1 MQEEQRSVSSICLF
15 SFSSSI
21 DGTGD
26 LTFSW
31 NNHGNPTIMQMKNLQ
46 ARFQIHRLNGICER
60 S

>member
-46 ARFQIHRLNGICER
+46 ARF
-60 S
+60 

>member
-1 MQEEQRSVSSICLF
+1 MFRNVIMQEEQRSLSSICLF

-21 DGTGD
+21 DGSGD

-31 NNHGNPTIMQMKNLQ
+31 NNHGWQPNHHANEESASKVSN
-46 ARFQIHRLNGICER
+46 